1 METKEPIHRMSKI
14 KRRAKPFHISDLA
27 QMRAIISPAR
37 DEILDAVAAN
47 GPSTV
52 GDLGEFL
59 GRKPDSLYHH
69 IRVLRKVGLLLES
82 FATNSQGRAMAVYDV
97 PGRPMLLRYDL
108 GDSRK
113 VRAVREYAAS
123 ALRITN
129 RRFSQAFHSREAVVK
144 GPDRNLWA
152 ARWRGWLTRK
162 DLAEANRLLRRLV
175 ELHRAGGTRG
185 RGEARLYD
193 FTYVVSPAQLPGRRN
208 SLRRNSSPNR
218 L

>member
-1 METKEPIHRMSKI
+1 MTKI
-14 KRRAKPFHISDLA
+14 KRRAKPFFISDLA

-37 DEILDAVAAN
+37 DEILDAISAN

-52 GDLGEFL
+52 ADLGLFL

-69 IRVLRKVGLLLES
+69 LRVLRDVGLLIES
-82 FATNSQGRAMAVYDV
+82 DSRNSQGRATALYDV

-113 VRAVREYAAS
+113 VRAVKDYAAS

-129 RRFSQAFHSREAVVK
+129 RRFSQSFNSDEAVVK

-152 ARWRGWLTRK
+152 ARWRGWLTK
-162 DLAEANRLLRRLV
+162 QELAEANRLLRRLV
-175 ELHRAGGTRG
+175 DLHRAGGSRG
-185 RGEARLYD
+185 HGEARLYD
-193 FTYVVSPAQLPGRRN
+193 FTYVVSPAQLPDRPKSSRRN
-208 SLRRNSSPNR
+208 
-218 L
+218 